1 MDADSVMSAVEIAL
15 TETRLWAWSANTHAD
30 LVPSVVPGSDGRSL
44 VAGEPLAPPSIAVSP
59 VQLITADR
67 IAYDPG
73 MPKPVDALAAV
84 FGHTLAQLRIQP
96 PCERLTVVHPSE
108 WDPHRLAV
116 LHSAAARHAGQV
128 GVQPIALRAVTAT
141 QRVRDVRSVVLEFGP
156 LSTTASTVVPSDGGP
171 RLEFCEHEPLLA
183 AAEIG
188 VDERGIAA
196 FRALFERLIHGCQ
209 VDSVIVVGRTDAD
222 FLNIV
227 ASVVAELCRA
237 ELLVLA
243 GADLV
248 RVRRTDP
255 AEHRPGLPPAAA
267 EAEWLQPLR
276 ERAAATQPPR
286 SKTPLYV
293 GAAAVL
299 ALAVLVAGGVF
310 IGMSTGGDSE
320 AVASAPTTTT
330 ERTQTDSD
338 EPESGSTTVGPVTLT
353 VPDGWRVADPATAS
367 TDRLVLEPDGGLK
380 ARITVTQEQLLVPDA
395 GYDRIAADL
404 EAKIATSPAGLY
416 SPVRRDVVFGGRSG
430 LAYTEHPDGGS
441 TVDWHVI
448 VEHSIQI
455 SIGCQYQT
463 GGHDSITP
471 ICEDLASSLNV
482 TS

>member
-1 MDADSVMSAVEIAL
+1 MTAVEIAL

-44 VAGEPLAPPSIAVSP
+44 VVGEPLAPPSIAVSP

-73 MPKPVDALAAV
+73 MPKPLDALATV
-84 FGHTLAQLRIQP
+84 LGHTLAQLRIHS
-96 PCERLTVVHPSE
+96 PCQRLTVVHPSD
-108 WDPHRLAV
+108 WDPHRLSV
-116 LHSAAARHAGQV
+116 LHAAAARHAGQV
-128 GVQPIALRAVTAT
+128 GLQPIALRAVAAT

-156 LSTTASTVVPSDGGP
+156 LSTTASTVVPSEAGP

-183 AAEIG
+183 AAEIAA
-188 VDERGIAA
+188 DDRGIAA
-196 FRALFERLIHGCQ
+196 FRSLFERLIHGCQ
-209 VDSVIVVGRTDAD
+209 VDSVVVVGRTDAD

-227 ASVVAELCRA
+227 SSVVAELCRA
-237 ELLVLA
+237 ELLVIA

-248 RVRRTDP
+248 RARTTDP
-255 AEHRPGLPPAAA
+255 VDQRPSLPPAAA
-267 EAEWLQPLR
+267 DAEWLQPLR
-276 ERAAATQPPR
+276 ERAAATAPPR

-293 GAAAVL
+293 GAAVVL
-299 ALAVLVAGGVF
+299 AVALLVAGGVF
-310 IGMSTGGDSE
+310 IGMSAGGDSE
-320 AVASAPTTTT
+320 AVAAGPTTAVEPTT
-330 ERTQTDSD
+330 PADSD

-353 VPDGWRVADPATAS
+353 VPDGWRISNPATAS
-367 TDRLVLEPDGGLK
+367 TDRLVMEPTEGLK
-380 ARITVTQEQLLVPDA
+380 ARITVVQEQLRVPGA
-395 GYDRIAADL
+395 GYDQVAANL
-404 EAKIATSPAGLY
+404 EAKIAASAPGLY
-416 SPVRRDVVFGGRSG
+416 SPIRRDVVFGGRSG

-471 ICEDLASSLNV
+471 ICENLASSLEV
-482 TS
+482 TR